1 MELIE
6 VPISTDYIKLDQ
18 LLKLTGIAET
28 GCHAKEI
35 VLEGVCIVNG
45 EVCTQRGKKLYP
57 NDVLEIDEYRIEIY
71 KEDQSEDHIII
82 V

>member
-6 VPISTDYIKLDQ
+6 VPITTDYIKLDQ
-18 LLKLTGIAET
+18 LLKLVGIAET
-28 GCHAKEI
+28 GGHAKEI
-35 VLEGVCIVNG
+35 VLEGACVVNG
-45 EVCTQRGKKLYP
+45 EVCTQRGKKLYHKS
-57 NDVLEIDEYRIEIY
+57 VVEIDEYRIEIY